1 MNTLSKKACTLAVI
15 ALAFGAGSAQAA
27 QVNFTLTGSVIYADS
42 PNLFLLA
49 SGDTVNVTGVFDD
62 AVLTGGTGTVSFASG
77 SGNSFTVTAGNFTF
91 NEADDISGGVYP
103 TLVLN
108 AGQFDDFNFL
118 ADIGTFGYF
127 DSQLGFFDGDDDMFG
142 LVSGSW
148 TSLSVTPVPE
158 ASTYAMML
166 AGLGLVGWMGAR
178 RKSMQAAA

>member
-1 MNTLSKKACTLAVI
+1 MNTLSKKACSLAVI
-15 ALAFGAGSAQAA
+15 ALAFGAASVQAA
-27 QVNFTLTGSVIYADS
+27 QVNFTLTGSVIYADAG
-42 PNLFLLA
+42 NLFNLLG
-49 SGDTVNVTGVFDD
+49 GDTVSVTGIFDD

-77 SGNSFTVTAGNFTF
+77 SGNSFTVTAGDFTF
-91 NEADDISGGVYP
+91 SETDDISGGVYP
-103 TLVLN
+103 TLILN

-127 DSQLGFFDGDDDMFG
+127 DSQLGYFDGDDDAFG

-166 AGLGLVGWMGAR
+166 AGLGLVGFMGAAR
-178 RKSMQAAA
+178 RKSLQAA